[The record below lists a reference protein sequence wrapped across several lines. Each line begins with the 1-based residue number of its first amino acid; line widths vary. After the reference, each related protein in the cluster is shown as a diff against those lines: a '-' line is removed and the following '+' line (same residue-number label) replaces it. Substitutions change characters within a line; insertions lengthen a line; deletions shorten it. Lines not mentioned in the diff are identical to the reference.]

1 MPLPKRPQL
10 HKLVNMKSWLIRSV
24 AMMAVIASM
33 LACNSG
39 GPSGAN
45 DVKTIPTDSLGVVG
59 HVIDSLTDLMKKQPT
74 DHTLYLKRSEILLAI
89 GQLNYALADAG
100 RAFLMDS
107 SDFKVHLTLA
117 DIYFQMRKAD
127 RTLGYLKKAQALA
140 PNDKE
145 PYYRLAEYH
154 LFLQNYQDCITNAN
168 EALKIEEQDAR
179 PYFLKA
185 MAYKESGDTTRAM
198 DNMLTSLQHNPE
210 NVDALVEMGIMA
222 FGKKD
227 AKAESYLKNALRL
240 KPKSREAMYA
250 LGIIYQESDKLNDAL
265 AQYTELL
272 KVDSLYAPAYY
283 NMGYIHY
290 EFLKMYDQ
298 AIQNFT
304 DALRVAPG
312 YYQAAYMRGLCF
324 EAKGDVSRAQA
335 EYNLA
340 LKIEPSYRKAADG
353 LNRVLK
359 R

>member
-1 MPLPKRPQL
+1 MAS
-10 HKLVNMKSWLIRSV
+10 MKSWLIRSIAALTVV
-24 AMMAVIASM
+24 ASV
-33 LACNSG
+33 LACNTG
-39 GPSGAN
+39 GPNGAN
-45 DVKTIPTDSLGVVG
+45 EVKTIPTDSLGVVG
-59 HVIDSLTDLMKKQPT
+59 HVIDSLTNLMKQRPT
-74 DHTLYLKRSEILLAI
+74 DHSLYLKRSEVLLAI

-117 DIYFQMRKAD
+117 DIYFRMGQPD
-127 RTLGYLKKAQALA
+127 RTLNYLKKAQGLA
-140 PNDKE
+140 PTNKE
-145 PYYRLAEYH
+145 PFYRLAEYH

-168 EALKIEEQDAR
+168 EALKVDEQDAR

-198 DNMLTSLQHNPE
+198 DNMLISLQHNPE

-227 AKAESYLKNALRL
+227 PKAESYLKNALRL
-240 KPKSREAMYA
+240 NPRSREALYA
-250 LGIIYQESDKLNDAL
+250 LGIIYQESDKLNEAL
-265 AQYTELL
+265 ATYTELL

-304 DALRVAPG
+304 NALRVAPT
-312 YYQAAYMRGLCF
+312 YHQAAYMRGLCF